1 MTVYSGLHIKL
12 ESYLLIR
19 ESQLEKKK
27 KTQSLAVEP
36 DLNLYF
42 AKCFTLFGALIK
54 LTVFMVTDW
63 KQTKEAFRNG
73 LLIKVII

>member
-12 ESYLLIR
+12 KSYLLTR
-19 ESQLEKKK
+19 ESQLEKK

-42 AKCFTLFGALIK
+42 AKCFTLFGALK
-54 LTVFMVTDW
+54 
-63 KQTKEAFRNG
+63 K
-73 LLIKVII
+73 